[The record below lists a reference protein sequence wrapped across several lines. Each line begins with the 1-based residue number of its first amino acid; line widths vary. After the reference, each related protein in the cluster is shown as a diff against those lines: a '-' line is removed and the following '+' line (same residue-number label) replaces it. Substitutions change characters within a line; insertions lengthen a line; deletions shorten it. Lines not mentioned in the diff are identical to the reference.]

1 MKPSVVQGV
10 AQLEGWVLEKEPNA
24 SGFGEEEP
32 SAIWTAYELADHREA
47 CEMVREIGDIA
58 DVCCVAPEI
67 DIRRN
72 LLYVTATTDGGLTE
86 EDVVFAQA
94 MDREIGNGQKQKTLL
109 GDR

>member
-10 AQLEGWVLEKEPNA
+10 DQLEGWVLGKVPNA

-32 SAIWTAYELADHREA
+32 AVLWTVDELADHREA
-47 CEMVREIGDIA
+47 CEMVREIGEIA

-72 LLYVTATTDGGLTE
+72 LLYVTVGREDGLIQ
-86 EDVVFAQA
+86 EDVDFALT
-94 MDREIGNGQKQKTLL
+94 MDREIGNGPKQKTLL